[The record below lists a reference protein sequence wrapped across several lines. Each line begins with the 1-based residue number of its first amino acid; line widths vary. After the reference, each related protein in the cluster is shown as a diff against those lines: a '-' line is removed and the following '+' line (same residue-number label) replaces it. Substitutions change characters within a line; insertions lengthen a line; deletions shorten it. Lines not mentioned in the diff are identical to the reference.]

1 MIVVI
6 PSSREITL
14 NNLSPL
20 IDIGSRFIIVDDSE
34 GSIKV
39 DHPQFEVFN
48 WSDRKK
54 MLGELDFA
62 IPKRNGACR
71 DFGFY
76 VAYKTSDDCEIIV
89 ALDDDCEVYCETFAD
104 QVRQVLSETPRRHM
118 ASSAR
123 HLNII
128 DLYKRMPDN
137 LFPRGFPYTDRVHYV
152 PSGLTNV
159 KPVDGEVKFS
169 LGLWKNIFDVN
180 AIDKIQ
186 GPQYVHP
193 DAELHEHSVIIPE
206 GGLVS
211 VCSMNMHCRR
221 EVLPAV
227 YQLPMHV
234 ATMPDW
240 VIDRYGDIWGGF
252 ILKVLMDKKGD
263 PMAAGSPM
271 IRHLKEG
278 NYQRNIWQEHQ
289 CHMVNDEFIEI
300 LTRSAEQIQPG
311 SYLQMLGDLN
321 TQMAQNSRNASV
333 MLKPYMEHLNRALD
347 AWIRLLER

>member
-6 PSSREITL
+6 PSSREINL
-14 NNLSPL
+14 DYLSPL
-20 IDIGSRFIIVDDSE
+20 IDVGARFIIIDDSA
-34 GSIKV
+34 GCISIN
-39 DHPQFEVFN
+39 HPQFDVYN
-48 WSDRKK
+48 WGDRKK
-54 MLGELDFA
+54 RFGKLDCA

-76 VAYKTSDDCEIIV
+76 LAYKSSDDNEMIV
-89 ALDDDCEVYCETFAD
+89 ALDDDCEVYCENFAAEAE
-104 QVRQVLSETPRRHM
+104 QVLSSAPRRHM
-118 ASSAR
+118 IGDAR

-128 DLYKRMPDN
+128 DLYKDMPDS
-137 LFPRGFPYTDRVHYV
+137 LFPRGFPYTDRVDYT
-152 PSGLTNV
+152 PSSLTEV
-159 KPVDGEVKFS
+159 KSVDGNVKFS

-186 GPQYVHP
+186 GPQYIHP
-193 DAELHEHSVIIPE
+193 DAELHEQSVIIPK
-206 GGLVS
+206 GSLIS
-211 VCSMNMHCRR
+211 VCSMNMLCRR

-234 ATMPDW
+234 ATMHNW

-252 ILKVLMDKKGD
+252 LLKTLMDKRGD
-263 PMAAGSPM
+263 PMAAGGPM

-300 LTRSAEQIQPG
+300 ISRSAEQIQPG
-311 SYLQMLGDLN
+311 TYLEMMGGLN
-321 TQMAQNSRNASV
+321 AQMA
-333 MLKPYMEHLNRALD
+333 
-347 AWIRLLER
+347 